1 MASARWDGKFHV
13 WDVRL
18 DVGSLSQGKKN
29 ALATTVDLPGKALG
43 LDVASA
49 GGVTRAVVSTSGECN
64 VFDDLSAASSSISTA
79 DKENN
84 KEGWGSGYGGRAPV
98 PRVIP
103 EGRRMAQ
110 VPWLSQDGVLAATS
124 VVVIARII
132 DKMCKLCADKTCLV
146 LLIIYSLTPPPQS
159 STLS

>member
-1 MASARWDGKFHV
+1 MVDATLVASARLDGKFHV

-84 KEGWGSGYGGRAPV
+84 KEGGDGYSGRAPV
-98 PRVIP
+98 PRIIP
-103 EGRRMAQ
+103 EGQRMAQ
-110 VPWLSQDGVLAATS
+110 VPWLSQD
-124 VVVIARII
+124 
-132 DKMCKLCADKTCLV
+132 
-146 LLIIYSLTPPPQS
+146 
-159 STLS
+159 